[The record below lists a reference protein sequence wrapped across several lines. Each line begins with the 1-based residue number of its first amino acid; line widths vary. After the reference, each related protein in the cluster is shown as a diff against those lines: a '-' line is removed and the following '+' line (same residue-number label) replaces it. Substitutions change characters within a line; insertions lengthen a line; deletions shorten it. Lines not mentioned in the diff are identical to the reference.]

1 MGIRNVTFKGLT
13 LFCVLLILPLLT
25 SSCAVDEFELLRN
38 LTDVALQGIDAPVK
52 SVDDVKN
59 IVDDATQ
66 SSLYKIVSNRSAEDY
81 ATGHVPGAINI
92 SWKSIAEDSSLALL
106 DKGTDV
112 ITYCYTGHTG
122 GIAATIL
129 TVLGYS
135 TSNMKY
141 GMMGWTDDP
150 DVLNTT
156 PFDCDPPNYDTET
169 TSNDPSADNLLPAI
183 STGGTNAEDI
193 AQSQAQ
199 AYLSSGRA
207 PTISVDEVKNI
218 VDDATQSTLYTI
230 VSVRSAEHYATGH
243 VQGAINI
250 PWKDIAKVEN
260 LTKIPTDKKVITY
273 CYTGHTGAIAT
284 TVLNLLGYEAYNMK
298 FGMMGWTDDPD
309 VLNIPVFDCDPP
321 NYDTES

>member
-1 MGIRNVTFKGLT
+1 MGIRNLKFKGLT
-13 LFCVLLILPLLT
+13 LLCVLFILPLLI

-38 LTDVALQGIDAPVK
+38 LIDVELQGIDKPTK
-52 SVDDVKN
+52 SVDDVKS

-66 SSLYKIVSNRSAEDY
+66 SALYTIVSARSAEHY

-92 SWKSIAEDSSLALL
+92 PWKEIAADSSLALL

-112 ITYCYTGHTG
+112 IAYCYTGHTG
-122 GIAATIL
+122 GVAATIL
-129 TVLGYS
+129 TVLGYN

-207 PTISVDEVKNI
+207 PTISADEVKNI

-230 VSVRSAEHYATGH
+230 VSARSAEHYATGH

-260 LTKIPTDKKVITY
+260 LAKIPTDKKVIVY

-298 FGMMGWTDDPD
+298 YGMMGWTDDPD
-309 VLNIPVFDCDPP
+309 VLNTTPFDCDPP
-321 NYDTES
+321 NYDTET